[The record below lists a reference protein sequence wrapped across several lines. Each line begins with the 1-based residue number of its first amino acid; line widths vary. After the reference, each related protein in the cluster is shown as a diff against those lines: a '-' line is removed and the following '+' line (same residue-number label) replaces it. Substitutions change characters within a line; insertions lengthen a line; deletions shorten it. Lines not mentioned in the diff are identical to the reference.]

1 MTGSRVRLLC
11 LDASPKYVLL
21 GSNIGSVYVFARRA
35 PSGALR
41 DPATDRASERDAHDA
56 PLRFLDRF
64 LVETHAGGSANKP
77 IVALRLNPQ
86 HTRLVI
92 AFEDGE
98 LEVVEFGEPG
108 VGGEKKTGRVSG
120 RYEAGI
126 PECHRGA
133 AITSLS
139 WSARGDGFIGGDH
152 RGVASLVILEGRDA
166 GATTARFDAPLAQVS
181 FLDDGSAAV
190 VSTTERLYLLYREES
205 FAKTAVGSKPRDGFG
220 AASHALAR
228 AGVPDDLREGFA
240 DEASGCQSHH
250 SSSSSSESDWL
261 LGARPG
267 RRLWVCRVT
276 GGVGTPAHPQG
287 RVVARAVRAAAVA
300 AAGRRSPRETPE
312 TVGVWTRTPRGRVSC
327 PCPSASSRW
336 WTSSGRPCWRGIR

>member
-1 MTGSRVRLLC
+1 MRLLC

-35 PSGALR
+35 PSGAPR
-41 DPATDRASERDAHDA
+41 DPVTDRASERDAHDA

-108 VGGEKKTGRVSG
+108 LGGEKKTGRVSG
-120 RYEAGI
+120 RYQAGI

-139 WSARGDGFIGGDH
+139 WSARGDGFIGGDD

-205 FAKTAVGSKPRDGFG
+205 FAKTAVGSKPRDGPFG

-228 AGVPDDLREGFA
+228 AGVPDDLR
-240 DEASGCQSHH
+240 
-250 SSSSSSESDWL
+250 
-261 LGARPG
+261 ARPPMRLAARG
-267 RRLWVCRVT
+267 ASRAQAVGVPRDARRVRSGGT
-276 GGVGTPAHPQG
+276 GGGDAST
-287 RVVARAVRAAAVA
+287 VRAAAVA

-312 TVGVWTRTPRGRVSC
+312 TVGVWTRARRGTVSLVRVRARHRGGGLRRGDRVGVV
-327 PCPSASSRW
+327 SAERQ
-336 WTSSGRPCWRGIR
+336 R